1 MHKLIKVG
9 PSSTCTRC
17 IWHGLN
23 MERKIQ
29 TDLGCFSP
37 PRKKSK
43 SKVTI
48 KRIKKK
54 MRDREKRCPDK
65 GDVEW
70 AKSRVS

>member
-1 MHKLIKVG
+1 
-9 PSSTCTRC
+9 
-17 IWHGLN
+17 